1 MGRKINEDKYGI
13 SDRRYR
19 ELVYFCLQYKEWKEW
34 LGHNDGTVPGQS
46 ADVIPGGHGKHS
58 DPVAV
63 LAIKREQLQNKCK
76 ILEKAAEET
85 SPLFA
90 KYIIK
95 HVTNKEITYK
105 YLNMVLH
112 MPCSRKKY
120 YELRKKFFWLLDK
133 KMP

>member
-34 LGHNDGTVPGQS
+34 LGHNDGTVPGQA

-58 DPVAV
+58 DPVAA

-76 ILEKAAEET
+76 ILEKAAERGEDKPVKQWDHCLDSVMYFLYT
-85 SPLFA
+85 
-90 KYIIK
+90 I
-95 HVTNKEITYK
+95 V
-105 YLNMVLH
+105 
-112 MPCSRKKY
+112 RKPAGIHILK
-120 YELRKKFFWLLDK
+120 
-133 KMP
+133 